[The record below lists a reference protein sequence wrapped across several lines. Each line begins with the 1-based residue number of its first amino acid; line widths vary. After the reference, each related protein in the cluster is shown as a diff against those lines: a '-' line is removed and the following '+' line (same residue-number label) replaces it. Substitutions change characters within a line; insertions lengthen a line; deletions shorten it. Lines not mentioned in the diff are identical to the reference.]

1 MRKKASNIL
10 QPESHSAQAD
20 FAETESFPP
29 LQNGEGVPV
38 MRAGERSTPA
48 DIADR
53 YTFTRFLGRGTQGSV
68 YAAERKSDS
77 LPVAIKVLQIS
88 SIQNWKEYELFW
100 REAKTLQ
107 SLDIPGVATFYEAIE
122 NLDEDQ
128 PHAYLVQQLIHG
140 KTLADTIKSGVR
152 FSIQN
157 VFSLAIQ
164 IIDILEKLHHH
175 DPPIIHRDIKPSNIL
190 LEPDGKDYKVYL
202 TDFGAVYNPLL
213 QRGGST
219 IAGTYGYMSPEQL
232 MGSVS
237 PASDIYALGV
247 MLAELLSGISPADM
261 EVTEFRLN
269 IEKPLES
276 VPAPVVSLIRRMTTP
291 NASDRLCD
299 YALLRQSFC
308 AFAQNNYTQNAL
320 VDSPRQSPKEYNRQ
334 LKKVERI
341 GQKGNLDLWL
351 QLPEQTPREIPAAY
365 KKLKPCTIN
374 SVFIYLMEFYSNIT
388 FLTNP
393 INIFFNPSLF
403 LLNLIVVIV
412 RVIACVMAC
421 VAFCASAFVFFS
433 LLIYDALGF
442 IEVLRYLVDFFQ
454 YHFQYLFFGICD
466 TSLWYIDNDCRFN
479 SFKYLAN
486 SLGFEFIICTI
497 FVIVIIVGIF
507 VFFNDLFNAYQN
519 SRNFTKHLLQILKHL
534 LQNGRKS
541 LATVRDV
548 QYRAD
553 SEKQY
558 PEFVLRY
565 AFNPPDDSATDDLIH
580 EIVVPYDPA
589 LKPGDVLPILYTVS
603 EDSTEVMSMPFPFPT
618 KALPELSSCYCKT
631 SNGVIQSS

>member
-20 FAETESFPP
+20 FTNPEAHSPSP
-29 LQNGEGVPV
+29 LERGPGGE
-38 MRAGERSTPA
+38 AHTPA

-412 RVIACVMAC
+412 RVIACVIAC
-421 VAFCASAFVFFS
+421 VAFCASAFVFFG
-433 LLIYDALGF
+433 LFIYEALGF

-454 YHFQYLFFGICD
+454 YHFQYLFFDICD

-507 VFFNDLFNAYQN
+507 VFF
-519 SRNFTKHLLQILKHL
+519 
-534 LQNGRKS
+534 
-541 LATVRDV
+541 
-548 QYRAD
+548 
-553 SEKQY
+553 
-558 PEFVLRY
+558 
-565 AFNPPDDSATDDLIH
+565 
-580 EIVVPYDPA
+580 
-589 LKPGDVLPILYTVS
+589 
-603 EDSTEVMSMPFPFPT
+603 
-618 KALPELSSCYCKT
+618 
-631 SNGVIQSS
+631 

>member
-1 MRKKASNIL
+1 MRRNRVSEKNKASDAL
-10 QPESHSAQAD
+10 QPKSRIEQAD

-29 LQNGEGVPV
+29 LQNGEGVPAK
-38 MRAGERSTPA
+38 RAGVRSTPD

-68 YAAERKSDS
+68 YAAERKSDG
-77 LPVAIKVLQIS
+77 LPVAIKVLQIN

-100 REAKTLQ
+100 REAETLQ
-107 SLDIPGVATFYEAIE
+107 SLDVPGVATFYEAIE
-122 NLDEDQ
+122 KLDEDQ
-128 PHAYLVQQLIHG
+128 PHAYLVQQLIRG
-140 KTLADTIKSGVR
+140 KTLADTIQSGVR

-157 VFSLAIQ
+157 VFSLATQ

-190 LEPDGKDYKVYL
+190 LEPNGKDYKVYL

-308 AFAQNNYTQNAL
+308 AFAQNNYTPNTL
-320 VDSPRQSPKEYNRQ
+320 VDSHQQSPKAYNRQ

-351 QLPEQTPREIPAAY
+351 RLPEKTPREIPKVY
-365 KKLKPCTIN
+365 KKLN
-374 SVFIYLMEFYSNIT
+374 SPYHLLFGLQEAYAALT
-388 FLTNP
+388 FFLNP
-393 INIFFNPSLF
+393 MNIFFNFKKFAWILFCIICLILLFIYFGFFISL
-403 LLNLIVVIV
+403 
-412 RVIACVMAC
+412 
-421 VAFCASAFVFFS
+421 
-433 LLIYDALGF
+433 
-442 IEVLRYLVDFFQ
+442 
-454 YHFQYLFFGICD
+454 ICD
-466 TSLWYIDNDCRFN
+466 TFDDLYRHLTSGY
-479 SFKYLAN
+479 SFGSDLFRLIIFILIP
-486 SLGFEFIICTI
+486 LGFVFEPGKEFWD
-497 FVIVIIVGIF
+497 FRRE
-507 VFFNDLFNAYQN
+507 LQN
-519 SRNFTKHLLQILKHL
+519 FHNTELLNVPKLKHL
-534 LQNGRKS
+534 LRNGRKS

-548 QYRAD
+548 QYRAN
-553 SEKQY
+553 SKKQY

-565 AFNPPDDSATDDLIH
+565 AFNPPDDSEPGDLIH

-603 EDSTEVMSMPFPFPT
+603 KDGKEVMSMPFPFPT

-631 SNGVIQSS
+631 RLGVIQTS

>member
-68 YAAERKSDS
+68 YAAERKSDGR
-77 LPVAIKVLQIS
+77 PVAIKVLQIS

-140 KTLADTIKSGVR
+140 KTLADNIKSGVR

-237 PASDIYALGV
+237 PASDI
-247 MLAELLSGISPADM
+247 
-261 EVTEFRLN
+261 
-269 IEKPLES
+269 
-276 VPAPVVSLIRRMTTP
+276 
-291 NASDRLCD
+291 
-299 YALLRQSFC
+299 
-308 AFAQNNYTQNAL
+308 
-320 VDSPRQSPKEYNRQ
+320 
-334 LKKVERI
+334 
-341 GQKGNLDLWL
+341 
-351 QLPEQTPREIPAAY
+351 
-365 KKLKPCTIN
+365 
-374 SVFIYLMEFYSNIT
+374 
-388 FLTNP
+388 
-393 INIFFNPSLF
+393 
-403 LLNLIVVIV
+403 
-412 RVIACVMAC
+412 
-421 VAFCASAFVFFS
+421 
-433 LLIYDALGF
+433 
-442 IEVLRYLVDFFQ
+442 
-454 YHFQYLFFGICD
+454 
-466 TSLWYIDNDCRFN
+466 
-479 SFKYLAN
+479 
-486 SLGFEFIICTI
+486 FE
-497 FVIVIIVGIF
+497 
-507 VFFNDLFNAYQN
+507 
-519 SRNFTKHLLQILKHL
+519 
-534 LQNGRKS
+534 
-541 LATVRDV
+541 
-548 QYRAD
+548 
-553 SEKQY
+553 
-558 PEFVLRY
+558 
-565 AFNPPDDSATDDLIH
+565 
-580 EIVVPYDPA
+580 
-589 LKPGDVLPILYTVS
+589 
-603 EDSTEVMSMPFPFPT
+603 
-618 KALPELSSCYCKT
+618 
-631 SNGVIQSS
+631 

>member
-1 MRKKASNIL
+1 MSEESKASNIL
-10 QPESHSAQAD
+10 QPESHSAQVD
-20 FAETESFPP
+20 FVESESIPHLVPAKRAKTESG
-29 LQNGEGVPV
+29 L
-38 MRAGERSTPA
+38 STPD

-68 YAAERKSDS
+68 YAAERKSDGM
-77 LPVAIKVLQIS
+77 PVAIKVLQIN

-100 REAKTLQ
+100 REAKTLR

-122 NLDEDQ
+122 KLDEDQ
-128 PHAYLVQQLIHG
+128 PHAYLVQQLIRG
-140 KTLADTIKSGVR
+140 QTLADTIKSGVR

-164 IIDILEKLHHH
+164 IIDILEKLHLH

-190 LEPDGKDYKVYL
+190 LEPNGKDYKVYL

-299 YALLRQSFC
+299 YTILRQSFC
-308 AFAQNNYTQNAL
+308 AFAQNQFTRHAL
-320 VDSPRQSPKEYNRQ
+320 VESHQQSPKAYNRQ

-351 QLPEQTPREIPAAY
+351 QLPEQTPREIPAIYRKFTSCDISPAF
-365 KKLKPCTIN
+365 LK
-374 SVFIYLMEFYSNIT
+374 FQKRYSDVT
-388 FLTNP
+388 FFLNP
-393 INIFFNPSLF
+393 
-403 LLNLIVVIV
+403 LN
-412 RVIACVMAC
+412 
-421 VAFCASAFVFFS
+421 
-433 LLIYDALGF
+433 
-442 IEVLRYLVDFFQ
+442 
-454 YHFQYLFFGICD
+454 
-466 TSLWYIDNDCRFN
+466 
-479 SFKYLAN
+479 
-486 SLGFEFIICTI
+486 
-497 FVIVIIVGIF
+497 
-507 VFFNDLFNAYQN
+507 VFFNTSMYFKKFVILFLVAWITALLVVSIFYGYTILFIDEIFNLNRTIELIIIGMILFFLSFMVMAKKKNSKLAQERQN
-519 SRNFTKHLLQILKHL
+519 RRNRELLISPKLKHL

-548 QYRAD
+548 QYRAK

-565 AFNPPDDSATDDLIH
+565 AFNPPDDSEPDDLIH

-603 EDSTEVMSMPFPFPT
+603 KDGKEVMSMPFPFPT
-618 KALPELSSCYCKT
+618 KALPELSSCYGKT
-631 SNGVIQSS
+631 ICGVILSTPNTARN

>member
-53 YTFTRFLGRGTQGSV
+53 YTFTHFLGRGTQGSV

-320 VDSPRQSPKEYNRQ
+320 ADSPRQSPKEYNRQ

-374 SVFIYLMEFYSNIT
+374 PVFIKIQKFYSNIT
-388 FLTNP
+388 LHINP
-393 INIFFNPSLF
+393 INIFFNPTNVFISPFFNPINILFEIFRLFYIFVAISLALCGF
-403 LLNLIVVIV
+403 LSASCAFAWVIV
-412 RVIACVMAC
+412 YVTALC
-421 VAFCASAFVFFS
+421 FDDYS
-433 LLIYDALGF
+433 LVPLGRGEYALF
-442 IEVLRYLVDFFQ
+442 D
-454 YHFQYLFFGICD
+454 
-466 TSLWYIDNDCRFN
+466 
-479 SFKYLAN
+479 
-486 SLGFEFIICTI
+486 SLGDYPYTL
-497 FVIVIIVGIF
+497 IVIIVSLLIILLIILIPCIK
-507 VFFNDLFNAYQN
+507 VFQNYRYTYQE
-519 SRNFTKHLLQILKHL
+519 SFPKLEHL

-548 QYRAD
+548 QYR
-553 SEKQY
+553 SNSKKQY

-565 AFNPPDDSATDDLIH
+565 AFNPPDDSMLGDLIH

-631 SNGVIQSS
+631 SSGVIQSW

>member
-1 MRKKASNIL
+1 MSEKNKASDAL
-10 QPESHSAQAD
+10 QPESRSAQAD
-20 FAETESFPP
+20 FAETKSFPP
-29 LQNGEGVPV
+29 LVPAKQT
-38 MRAGERSTPA
+38 AGEAHTPA

-68 YAAERKSDS
+68 YAAERKSDG
-77 LPVAIKVLQIS
+77 LPVAIKVLQIN

-100 REAKTLQ
+100 REAETLQ

-122 NLDEDQ
+122 KLDEDQ
-128 PHAYLVQQLIHG
+128 PHAYLVQQLIRG

-164 IIDILEKLHHH
+164 VIDILEKLHHH

-261 EVTEFRLN
+261 EVTELRLN
-269 IEKPLES
+269 IEQPLES
-276 VPAPVVSLIRRMTTP
+276 VPAPAVSLIRRMTTP
-291 NASDRLCD
+291 NESDRLCD
-299 YALLRQSFC
+299 YALLRQSFD
-308 AFAQNNYTQNAL
+308 AFAQNQFTENAL
-320 VDSPRQSPKEYNRQ
+320 VESPRQSPKEYNRQ

-351 QLPEQTPREIPAAY
+351 QLPEQTPREIPAIY
-365 KKLKPCTIN
+365 QKLKPCTTNPILILLQN
-374 SVFIYLMEFYSNIT
+374 LYSNIT
-388 FLTNP
+388 FLLNP
-393 INIFFNPSLF
+393 LNILFNSIKYYI
-403 LLNLIVVIV
+403 IV
-412 RVIACVMAC
+412 M
-421 VAFCASAFVFFS
+421 VFFMQ
-433 LLIYDALGF
+433 LQLGVVGALGGALILIF
-442 IEVLRYLVDFFQ
+442 LTMTISVIFVPTDYHLSSSVPVISAYIGSIVGFFLVTFFVTPMNDLKNARYLIE
-454 YHFQYLFFGICD
+454 YYT
-466 TSLWYIDNDCRFN
+466 TSTSSKK
-479 SFKYLAN
+479 SFS
-486 SLGFEFIICTI
+486 SLK
-497 FVIVIIVGIF
+497 
-507 VFFNDLFNAYQN
+507 LKQ
-519 SRNFTKHLLQILKHL
+519 LLQT
-534 LQNGRKS
+534 GRKS

-548 QYRAD
+548 QYK
-553 SEKQY
+553 SESKKQY
-558 PEFVLRY
+558 PEFILKY
-565 AFNPPDDSATDDLIH
+565 TFNPPDDSETGVLLH

-589 LKPGDVLPILYTVS
+589 LKPGDVLPILYTIS
-603 EDSTEVMSMPFPFPT
+603 KNSTEVMSMPFPFPT

-631 SNGVIQSS
+631 CNGVIQTS

>member
-1 MRKKASNIL
+1 MSEESKASNIL

-29 LQNGEGVPV
+29 LQNGEGVPA

-68 YAAERKSDS
+68 YAAERKSDGH
-77 LPVAIKVLQIS
+77 PVAIKVLQIN

-365 KKLKPCTIN
+365 KKLKPFTI
-374 SVFIYLMEFYSNIT
+374 SPEFRYLMCFYSNT
-388 FLTNP
+388 NFLINP
-393 INIFFNPSLF
+393 LNIFFNPSLF
-403 LLNLIVVIV
+403 MVNLKSFFSVVLFFSTWVVGFGFFGLCVCAIICSLGYLVSYFQHEYFGSYCNSDIWFLDVVCGDNKFNGSRLVIYLIGFIIFAIIAIILLLN
-412 RVIACVMAC
+412 
-421 VAFCASAFVFFS
+421 VAKM
-433 LLIYDALGF
+433 I
-442 IEVLRYLVDFFQ
+442 IKN
-454 YHFQYLFFGICD
+454 YH
-466 TSLWYIDNDCRFN
+466 
-479 SFKYLAN
+479 
-486 SLGFEFIICTI
+486 
-497 FVIVIIVGIF
+497 
-507 VFFNDLFNAYQN
+507 FNAYQK
-519 SRNFTKHLLQILKHL
+519 NFLKHL

-548 QYRAD
+548 QYRTVRD
-553 SEKQY
+553 VQYREGREKPY

-565 AFNPPDDSATDDLIH
+565 AFNPPDDSDPDDLIH
-580 EIVVPYDPA
+580 EVVIPYDPA

-618 KALPELSSCYCKT
+618 KALPELYSCYCKT

>member
-29 LQNGEGVPV
+29 LQNGEGVPA

-351 QLPEQTPREIPAAY
+351 QLPEQTPREIPKAY
-365 KKLKPCTIN
+365 KKLN
-374 SVFIYLMEFYSNIT
+374 SPYRPLFGLHEAYAALTFIL
-388 FLTNP
+388 NP
-393 INIFFNPSLF
+393 INIFFDFIRFVLILLGTGTLILLIVLFASLIASICF
-403 LLNLIVVIV
+403 DFTLIFKLTTFDKIRLSFLYIIFGLGYGFIFIPVVFFRELQDFHNTELLNVP
-412 RVIACVMAC
+412 
-421 VAFCASAFVFFS
+421 
-433 LLIYDALGF
+433 
-442 IEVLRYLVDFFQ
+442 
-454 YHFQYLFFGICD
+454 
-466 TSLWYIDNDCRFN
+466 
-479 SFKYLAN
+479 K
-486 SLGFEFIICTI
+486 
-497 FVIVIIVGIF
+497 
-507 VFFNDLFNAYQN
+507 
-519 SRNFTKHLLQILKHL
+519 LKHL

-558 PEFVLRY
+558 PEFVLQY

>member
-1 MRKKASNIL
+1 MSEKNKASNAL
-10 QPESHSAQAD
+10 LSESRIAQAD
-20 FAETESFPP
+20 FAETESFPT
-29 LQNGEGVPV
+29 LQTGEGVPAK
-38 MRAGERSTPA
+38 RAGVRFTPA

-68 YAAERKSDS
+68 YAAERKSDGM
-77 LPVAIKVLQIS
+77 PVAIKVLQIN

-100 REAKTLQ
+100 REAETLQ

-122 NLDEDQ
+122 KLDEDQ
-128 PHAYLVQQLIHG
+128 PHAYLVQQLIRG

-190 LEPDGKDYKVYL
+190 LEPNGKDYKVYL

-219 IAGTYGYMSPEQL
+219 IAGTYGYMPPEQL

-247 MLAELLSGISPADM
+247 MLAELLSSISPADM
-261 EVTEFRLN
+261 EVMEFRLN

-291 NASDRLCD
+291 NESDRLCD
-299 YALLRQSFC
+299 YALLRQSFG

-320 VDSPRQSPKEYNRQ
+320 VESTRQSPKEYNCQ

-351 QLPEQTPREIPAAY
+351 LLPEQTPREIPAIY
-365 KKLKPCTIN
+365 QKLKSCYIN
-374 SVFIYLMEFYSNIT
+374 PIFIKLQKFYSNIT
-388 FLTNP
+388 FLLNPMNALFNLSILVKKFFILSIFAWFIGVSLYFIYALFPLFHLFNTND
-393 INIFFNPSLF
+393 IFILTILSLF
-403 LLNLIVVIV
+403 LFSPCLI
-412 RVIACVMAC
+412 
-421 VAFCASAFVFFS
+421 
-433 LLIYDALGF
+433 
-442 IEVLRYLVDFFQ
+442 
-454 YHFQYLFFGICD
+454 
-466 TSLWYIDNDCRFN
+466 
-479 SFKYLAN
+479 
-486 SLGFEFIICTI
+486 
-497 FVIVIIVGIF
+497 IIVDIKTF
-507 VFFNDLFNAYQN
+507 YKELQN
-519 SRNFTKHLLQILKHL
+519 RRNTELSNVPKLKYL

-541 LATVRDV
+541 LATIRDV
-548 QYRAD
+548 QYKSK
-553 SEKQY
+553 SEKKY
-558 PEFVLRY
+558 PEFTLKY
-565 AFNPPDDSATDDLIH
+565 TFNPPDDSELGALIH
-580 EIVVPYDPA
+580 EVVVPYDPA
-589 LKPGDVLPILYTVS
+589 LKPGDVLPILYTIS
-603 EDSTEVMSMPFPFPT
+603 ENSTEVMSMPFPFPA
-618 KALPELSSCYCKT
+618 KALPELSSCFCKT
-631 SNGVIQSS
+631 IRGVILSTPNTARN

>member
-10 QPESHSAQAD
+10 QPESHSAQVD

-29 LQNGEGVPV
+29 LQNGEGVPA

-351 QLPEQTPREIPAAY
+351 QLPEQTPREIPKVY
-365 KKLKPCTIN
+365 KKLN
-374 SVFIYLMEFYSNIT
+374 SPYHPIFGLHKAYEALT
-388 FLTNP
+388 FCLNP
-393 INIFFNPSLF
+393 MNIFFNFTSFFVTLPYIIFSIIMIGIYGFLIALPCIYFYRVCLNLTEGYSFGEELF
-403 LLNLIVVIV
+403 VSIILMIIVLGLGFVLYFAPVEFREFRRELQNFHNTELLNVP
-412 RVIACVMAC
+412 
-421 VAFCASAFVFFS
+421 
-433 LLIYDALGF
+433 
-442 IEVLRYLVDFFQ
+442 
-454 YHFQYLFFGICD
+454 
-466 TSLWYIDNDCRFN
+466 
-479 SFKYLAN
+479 K
-486 SLGFEFIICTI
+486 
-497 FVIVIIVGIF
+497 
-507 VFFNDLFNAYQN
+507 
-519 SRNFTKHLLQILKHL
+519 LKHL

-548 QYRAD
+548 QYRAK

-565 AFNPPDDSATDDLIH
+565 AFNPPDDSAPDDLIH

-631 SNGVIQSS
+631 RSGVIQSW

>member
-1 MRKKASNIL
+1 MSEKNKASNIL

-20 FAETESFPP
+20 FTNPEAHSPSP
-29 LQNGEGVPV
+29 LERGPGGE
-38 MRAGERSTPA
+38 AHTPA

-157 VFSLAIQ
+157 VFSLATQ

-247 MLAELLSGISPADM
+247 MLAELLSGISPTDM

-374 SVFIYLMEFYSNIT
+374 SEFRYLMNFYSNIT
-388 FLTNP
+388 FLINP
-393 INIFFNPSLF
+393 LNIFFNPSLILVNLTSFFAVVNFF
-403 LLNLIVVIV
+403 LLGLLGLVFS
-412 RVIACVMAC
+412 ACV
-421 VAFCASAFVFFS
+421 
-433 LLIYDALGF
+433 
-442 IEVLRYLVDFFQ
+442 
-454 YHFQYLFFGICD
+454 
-466 TSLWYIDNDCRFN
+466 
-479 SFKYLAN
+479 
-486 SLGFEFIICTI
+486 
-497 FVIVIIVGIF
+497 
-507 VFFNDLFNAYQN
+507 
-519 SRNFTKHLLQILKHL
+519 
-534 LQNGRKS
+534 
-541 LATVRDV
+541 
-548 QYRAD
+548 
-553 SEKQY
+553 
-558 PEFVLRY
+558 FVLL
-565 AFNPPDDSATDDLIH
+565 F
-580 EIVVPYDPA
+580 VV
-589 LKPGDVLPILYTVS
+589 
-603 EDSTEVMSMPFPFPT
+603 
-618 KALPELSSCYCKT
+618 
-631 SNGVIQSS
+631 

>member
-1 MRKKASNIL
+1 MNEESKASNIL
-10 QPESHSAQAD
+10 QPESHSAQVD
-20 FAETESFPP
+20 FVESESIPHLVPAKRAKTESG
-29 LQNGEGVPV
+29 L
-38 MRAGERSTPA
+38 STPD

-68 YAAERKSDS
+68 YAAERKSDGM
-77 LPVAIKVLQIS
+77 PVAIKVLQIS

-100 REAKTLQ
+100 REAKTLR

-122 NLDEDQ
+122 KLDEDQ
-128 PHAYLVQQLIHG
+128 PHAYLVQQLIRG

-164 IIDILEKLHHH
+164 IIDILEKLHLH

-190 LEPDGKDYKVYL
+190 LEPNGKDYKVYL

-237 PASDIYALGV
+237 PASDIYALGI

-276 VPAPVVSLIRRMTTP
+276 LPAPIVSLIRRMTTP

-299 YALLRQSFC
+299 YALLRQSFG
-308 AFAQNNYTQNAL
+308 AFAQNQFTEHAL
-320 VDSPRQSPKEYNRQ
+320 VESPRQSPKEYNRQ
-334 LKKVERI
+334 LKKVERL

-351 QLPEQTPREIPAAY
+351 KLSEQTPRKIPAAY
-365 KKLKPCTIN
+365 QKLKPYYIKPI
-374 SVFIYLMEFYSNIT
+374 FLHLQKFYSS
-388 FLTNP
+388 LTYLFNP
-393 INIFFNPSLF
+393 INILF
-403 LLNLIVVIV
+403 DSFSFIIVVIKV
-412 RVIACVMAC
+412 VINILLILIT
-421 VAFCASAFVFFS
+421 AFFGLSAGIMLPTAVLFFS
-433 LLIYDALGF
+433 LYSIVTIFANILKLDFILDFQLRNKQIANFSSFSTEDFIAFIFISAISYALLLCMLSW
-442 IEVLRYLVDFFQ
+442 IVSWIKHINSKIRTYHR
-454 YHFQYLFFGICD
+454 HFQ
-466 TSLWYIDNDCRFN
+466 S
-479 SFKYLAN
+479 
-486 SLGFEFIICTI
+486 
-497 FVIVIIVGIF
+497 
-507 VFFNDLFNAYQN
+507 
-519 SRNFTKHLLQILKHL
+519 LKHL

-541 LATVRDV
+541 LTTVRDV
-548 QYRAD
+548 QYRAK

-558 PEFVLRY
+558 PEFVLQY
-565 AFNPPDDSATDDLIH
+565 AFNPPDDSEPGDLIH

-603 EDSTEVMSMPFPFPT
+603 KDGKEVMSMPFPFPT

-631 SNGVIQSS
+631 RLGVIQTS

>member
-1 MRKKASNIL
+1 MSEESKASNVL

-20 FAETESFPP
+20 FVESESFPP

-53 YTFTRFLGRGTQGSV
+53 YTFTRFLGRGTQGIV

-351 QLPEQTPREIPAAY
+351 QLPEQTPREIPKVY
-365 KKLKPCTIN
+365 KKLHSPYRPLLGLHEVYAALT
-374 SVFIYLMEFYSNIT
+374 FIL
-388 FLTNP
+388 NP
-393 INIFFNPSLF
+393 INIFFDFIRFVLILFWTGALILLTVGFASLIASICF
-403 LLNLIVVIV
+403 DFTLIFHLTTLDKINLSFLYIGLFGLFGLGYGFIFIPVVFFRELQDFHNTELLNVP
-412 RVIACVMAC
+412 
-421 VAFCASAFVFFS
+421 
-433 LLIYDALGF
+433 
-442 IEVLRYLVDFFQ
+442 
-454 YHFQYLFFGICD
+454 
-466 TSLWYIDNDCRFN
+466 
-479 SFKYLAN
+479 K
-486 SLGFEFIICTI
+486 
-497 FVIVIIVGIF
+497 
-507 VFFNDLFNAYQN
+507 
-519 SRNFTKHLLQILKHL
+519 LKHL

-565 AFNPPDDSATDDLIH
+565 AFNPPDDSAPDDLIH
-580 EIVVPYDPA
+580 EVVVPYDPA
-589 LKPGDVLPILYTVS
+589 LKPGDVLPILYTVL

-631 SNGVIQSS
+631 SYGVIQSS

>member
-1 MRKKASNIL
+1 MSEESKASNIL

-29 LQNGEGVPV
+29 LQNGEGVPA

-128 PHAYLVQQLIHG
+128 PHAYLVQQLIQG

-351 QLPEQTPREIPAAY
+351 QLQEQTPREIPEVY
-365 KKLKPCTIN
+365 KKLN
-374 SVFIYLMEFYSNIT
+374 SPYHPLLGLHKAYAALT
-388 FLTNP
+388 FFLNP
-393 INIFFNPSLF
+393 MNIFFDFKEFVLILCCILILILFIGVSGFYIPVACFGVGKICLKLASGGSIGAELFADLF
-403 LLNLIVVIV
+403 LLILCIIPIIIIV
-412 RVIACVMAC
+412 
-421 VAFCASAFVFFS
+421 
-433 LLIYDALGF
+433 LGF
-442 IEVLRYLVDFFQ
+442 RFILGVFKFKPVEF
-454 YHFQYLFFGICD
+454 
-466 TSLWYIDNDCRFN
+466 CRELQ
-479 SFKYLAN
+479 SFHN
-486 SLGFEFIICTI
+486 TE
-497 FVIVIIVGIF
+497 
-507 VFFNDLFNAYQN
+507 
-519 SRNFTKHLLQILKHL
+519 LLNVPKLKHL

-548 QYRAD
+548 QYRAK

-558 PEFVLRY
+558 PEFVLQY
-565 AFNPPDDSATDDLIH
+565 AFNPPDDSAPDDLIH

-603 EDSTEVMSMPFPFPT
+603 EDSTKVMSMPFPFPT

-631 SNGVIQSS
+631 SSGVIQSW

>member
-77 LPVAIKVLQIS
+77 LPVAIKVLQIN

-164 IIDILEKLHHH
+164 IIDILEKLHLH

-351 QLPEQTPREIPAAY
+351 QLPEQTPREIPKVY
-365 KKLKPCTIN
+365 KKLN
-374 SVFIYLMEFYSNIT
+374 SPYHPLLGLHKAYAALTFIL
-388 FLTNP
+388 NP
-393 INIFFNPSLF
+393 INIFFNFERFDYILF
-403 LLNLIVVIV
+403 LIILIGV
-412 RVIACVMAC
+412 
-421 VAFCASAFVFFS
+421 
-433 LLIYDALGF
+433 LGF
-442 IEVLRYLVDFFQ
+442 LIALPCICFYKVYLNITEGYSFGEELFLSIILMIIVL
-454 YHFQYLFFGICD
+454 G
-466 TSLWYIDNDCRFN
+466 
-479 SFKYLAN
+479 
-486 SLGFEFIICTI
+486 LGFVLYFAPVEFRE
-497 FVIVIIVGIF
+497 FRRE
-507 VFFNDLFNAYQN
+507 LQN
-519 SRNFTKHLLQILKHL
+519 FHNTELLNVPKLKHL

-558 PEFVLRY
+558 PVFVLRY
-565 AFNPPDDSATDDLIH
+565 AFNPPDDSEPGDLIH

-631 SNGVIQSS
+631 SSGVIKSW

>member
-29 LQNGEGVPV
+29 LQNGEGVPA
-38 MRAGERSTPA
+38 MRAGERSTPT

-77 LPVAIKVLQIS
+77 LPVAIKVLQIN

-128 PHAYLVQQLIHG
+128 PHAYLVQQLIQG

-351 QLPEQTPREIPAAY
+351 QLPEQTPREIPKVY
-365 KKLKPCTIN
+365 KKLHSPYRPLLGLHEVYAALT
-374 SVFIYLMEFYSNIT
+374 FIL
-388 FLTNP
+388 NP
-393 INIFFNPSLF
+393 INIFFDF
-403 LLNLIVVIV
+403 I
-412 RVIACVMAC
+412 R
-421 VAFCASAFVFFS
+421 FF
-433 LLIYDALGF
+433 
-442 IEVLRYLVDFFQ
+442 
-454 YHFQYLFFGICD
+454 
-466 TSLWYIDNDCRFN
+466 
-479 SFKYLAN
+479 
-486 SLGFEFIICTI
+486 
-497 FVIVIIVGIF
+497 
-507 VFFNDLFNAYQN
+507 
-519 SRNFTKHLLQILKHL
+519 
-534 LQNGRKS
+534 
-541 LATVRDV
+541 
-548 QYRAD
+548 
-553 SEKQY
+553 
-558 PEFVLRY
+558 
-565 AFNPPDDSATDDLIH
+565 
-580 EIVVPYDPA
+580 
-589 LKPGDVLPILYTVS
+589 
-603 EDSTEVMSMPFPFPT
+603 
-618 KALPELSSCYCKT
+618 
-631 SNGVIQSS
+631 

>member
-1 MRKKASNIL
+1 MSENNKASDAM
-10 QPESHSAQAD
+10 QPKSRSAQAD

-29 LQNGEGVPV
+29 LQAGEGVPA
-38 MRAGERSTPA
+38 MRAGVRSTPA

-68 YAAERKSDS
+68 YAAERKSDG
-77 LPVAIKVLQIS
+77 LPVAIKVLQIN

-100 REAKTLQ
+100 REAETLQ

-128 PHAYLVQQLIHG
+128 PHAYLVQQLIRG

-164 IIDILEKLHHH
+164 IIDILEKLHYH

-232 MGSVS
+232 TGSVS

-276 VPAPVVSLIRRMTTP
+276 LPAPVVSLIRRMTTP
-291 NASDRLCD
+291 NESDRLYD
-299 YALLRQSFC
+299 YTILRQCFG
-308 AFAQNNYTQNAL
+308 AFAQNQFTGHAL
-320 VDSPRQSPKEYNRQ
+320 VESHQQSPKAYNRQ
-334 LKKVERI
+334 LTKVERI

-351 QLPEQTPREIPAAY
+351 QLPEQTPRNIPVIY
-365 KKLKPCTIN
+365 QKLKPCDIN
-374 SVFIYLMEFYSNIT
+374 PVFIKLQKLYSNTT
-388 FLTNP
+388 FFLNP
-393 INIFFNPSLF
+393 MNIFFNILMFVKKFFILFLVAWITCLLVVSLF
-403 LLNLIVVIV
+403 YGYTLLSSKDISFNLNNY
-412 RVIACVMAC
+412 
-421 VAFCASAFVFFS
+421 FD
-433 LLIYDALGF
+433 L
-442 IEVLRYLVDFFQ
+442 
-454 YHFQYLFFGICD
+454 
-466 TSLWYIDNDCRFN
+466 
-479 SFKYLAN
+479 
-486 SLGFEFIICTI
+486 FIIGLI
-497 FVIVIIVGIF
+497 LLFSSLMVVAYIKRSE
-507 VFFNDLFNAYQN
+507 FFNNLQN
-519 SRNFTKHLLQILKHL
+519 RRNTELSNVPKLKHL
-534 LQNGRKS
+534 LKNGRKS
-541 LATVRDV
+541 LATIRNV
-548 QYRAD
+548 QYKSK

-565 AFNPPDDSATDDLIH
+565 AFNPPDDSEPDDLIH

-603 EDSTEVMSMPFPFPT
+603 EDGKEVMSMPFPFPT
-618 KALPELSSCYCKT
+618 KALPELSSCFCKT
-631 SNGVIQSS
+631 IRGVILSTPNTARN

>member
-1 MRKKASNIL
+1 MSEGYKASDGL
-10 QPESHSAQAD
+10 QPKSRNAQAD
-20 FAETESFPP
+20 FAETEFFPP
-29 LQNGEGVPV
+29 LQAGEGVPAK
-38 MRAGERSTPA
+38 RAGVRFTPA

-68 YAAERKSDS
+68 YAAERKSDG
-77 LPVAIKVLQIS
+77 LPVAIKVLQIN

-100 REAKTLQ
+100 RETETLQ

-122 NLDEDQ
+122 KLDEDK
-128 PHAYLVQQLIHG
+128 PHAYLVQQLIRG
-140 KTLADTIKSGVR
+140 KTLADTIQSGVR

-190 LEPDGKDYKVYL
+190 LEPNGKDYKVYL

-291 NASDRLCD
+291 QQSDRLCN
-299 YALLRQSFC
+299 YARLRQSFC

-320 VDSPRQSPKEYNRQ
+320 VESPRQSPKEYNRQ

-351 QLPEQTPREIPAAY
+351 QLPEKTPREIPKIY
-365 KKLKPCTIN
+365 KKLN
-374 SVFIYLMEFYSNIT
+374 SPYHPLFGLQEAYAALT
-388 FLTNP
+388 FFLNP
-393 INIFFNPSLF
+393 MNIFFNFKRFAWILF
-403 LLNLIVVIV
+403 CIICLIIYFVGFGFFIYLICNTFDDLYRHFNWAHRFGSDLFELNLYILILLGFAFKPGKAFWDFRRELRNFHNTELLNVP
-412 RVIACVMAC
+412 
-421 VAFCASAFVFFS
+421 
-433 LLIYDALGF
+433 
-442 IEVLRYLVDFFQ
+442 
-454 YHFQYLFFGICD
+454 
-466 TSLWYIDNDCRFN
+466 
-479 SFKYLAN
+479 K
-486 SLGFEFIICTI
+486 
-497 FVIVIIVGIF
+497 
-507 VFFNDLFNAYQN
+507 
-519 SRNFTKHLLQILKHL
+519 LKHL
-534 LQNGRKS
+534 LRNGRKS
-541 LATVRDV
+541 LATVRNV
-548 QYRAD
+548 RYRAK
-553 SEKQY
+553 SKKQY
-558 PEFVLRY
+558 PEFVLSY
-565 AFNPPDDSATDDLIH
+565 AFNPPDEMI
-580 EIVVPYDPA
+580 
-589 LKPGDVLPILYTVS
+589 
-603 EDSTEVMSMPFPFPT
+603 
-618 KALPELSSCYCKT
+618 
-631 SNGVIQSS
+631 

>member
-1 MRKKASNIL
+1 
-10 QPESHSAQAD
+10 
-20 FAETESFPP
+20 
-29 LQNGEGVPV
+29 
-38 MRAGERSTPA
+38 
-48 DIADR
+48 
-53 YTFTRFLGRGTQGSV
+53 
-68 YAAERKSDS
+68 
-77 LPVAIKVLQIS
+77 VLQIN

-140 KTLADTIKSGVR
+140 KTLAETIKSGVR

-164 IIDILEKLHHH
+164 VIDILEKLHHH

-190 LEPDGKDYKVYL
+190 LEPNGKDYKVYL

-213 QRGGST
+213 QRCGST

-247 MLAELLSGISPADM
+247 MLPELLSGISPADM
-261 EVTEFRLN
+261 DVTEFRLN

-299 YALLRQSFC
+299 YALLRQSFG
-308 AFAQNNYTQNAL
+308 AFAQNNYTPNAL
-320 VDSPRQSPKEYNRQ
+320 VESHQQSPKAYNRQ

-351 QLPEQTPREIPAAY
+351 QLPEQTPREIPKVY
-365 KKLKPCTIN
+365 KKLN
-374 SVFIYLMEFYSNIT
+374 SPYRPLYGLHEAYAALT
-388 FLTNP
+388 FFLNP
-393 INIFFNPSLF
+393 MNIFFNFTRFIEILF
-403 LLNLIVVIV
+403 YIICLIFLFIV
-412 RVIACVMAC
+412 FGCSI
-421 VAFCASAFVFFS
+421 F
-433 LLIYDALGF
+433 LIYLICVTFDDLYRHLTMG
-442 IEVLRYLVDFFQ
+442 YS
-454 YHFQYLFFGICD
+454 FG
-466 TSLWYIDNDCRFN
+466 S
-479 SFKYLAN
+479 
-486 SLGFEFIICTI
+486 
-497 FVIVIIVGIF
+497 
-507 VFFNDLFNAYQN
+507 DLFNLIIFILILLGFVFEFLFPGKEFWDFRREL
-519 SRNFTKHLLQILKHL
+519 RNIHNTELLNVPKLKHL

-548 QYRAD
+548 QYRAK

-558 PEFVLRY
+558 PEFVLQY
-565 AFNPPDDSATDDLIH
+565 AFNPPDDSEPGDLTH
-580 EIVVPYDPA
+580 EVVVPYDPA
-589 LKPGDVLPILYTVS
+589 LKPGDVLPILYTIS
-603 EDSTEVMSMPFPFPT
+603 EDNNEVMSMPFPFPT
-618 KALPELSSCYCKT
+618 KALPELSSCYCRT
-631 SNGVIQSS
+631 LRGVIQTS

>member
-1 MRKKASNIL
+1 MSKKNKASDAL
-10 QPESHSAQAD
+10 KPKSRSAQAD
-20 FAETESFPP
+20 FTNPEAHSPSP
-29 LQNGEGVPV
+29 LERGE
-38 MRAGERSTPA
+38 AHTPA

-68 YAAERKSDS
+68 YAAERKSDGM
-77 LPVAIKVLQIS
+77 PVAIKVLQIN

-100 REAKTLQ
+100 REAETLQ

-122 NLDEDQ
+122 KLDEDQ
-128 PHAYLVQQLIHG
+128 PHAYLVQQLIRG

-320 VDSPRQSPKEYNRQ
+320 VESPRQSPKEYNRQ
-334 LKKVERI
+334 LTKVERI

-365 KKLKPCTIN
+365 KKLKSCSLNP
-374 SVFIYLMEFYSNIT
+374 VFTVLQKLYSNMVY
-388 FLTNP
+388 FLNP
-393 INIFFNPSLF
+393 INLI
-403 LLNLIVVIV
+403 LNFKQII
-412 RVIACVMAC
+412 
-421 VAFCASAFVFFS
+421 
-433 LLIYDALGF
+433 
-442 IEVLRYLVDFFQ
+442 
-454 YHFQYLFFGICD
+454 
-466 TSLWYIDNDCRFN
+466 WYIWWFILILT
-479 SFKYLAN
+479 LAISEELG
-486 SLGFEFIICTI
+486 SLNRLSQCIKAVIKRTPTIQKKMSNQIIQS
-497 FVIVIIVGIF
+497 II
-507 VFFNDLFNAYQN
+507 
-519 SRNFTKHLLQILKHL
+519 K
-534 LQNGRKS
+534 NGRKS

-548 QYRAD
+548 HYRLN

-565 AFNPPDDSATDDLIH
+565 AFNPPDDSEPDDLIH
-580 EIVVPYDPA
+580 EIVVPYEPA
-589 LKPGDVLPILYTVS
+589 LNPGDALPILYTIS
-603 EDSTEVMSMPFPFPT
+603 ENSTEVMSMPFPFPT

-631 SNGVIQSS
+631 SNGVIQTS

>member
-20 FAETESFPP
+20 FTNPEAYSPSP
-29 LQNGEGVPV
+29 LERGPGGE
-38 MRAGERSTPA
+38 AHTPA

-77 LPVAIKVLQIS
+77 LPVAIKVLQIN

-100 REAKTLQ
+100 REAETLQ

-351 QLPEQTPREIPAAY
+351 QLPEQTPREIPKVY
-365 KKLKPCTIN
+365 KKLN
-374 SVFIYLMEFYSNIT
+374 SPYHPIFGLHKAYEALT
-388 FLTNP
+388 FCLNP
-393 INIFFNPSLF
+393 MNIFFNFTSFFVTLPYIIFSIIMIGIYGFLIALPCIYFYRGCLNLTEGYSFGEELF
-403 LLNLIVVIV
+403 VSIILMIIVLGLGFVLYFAPVEFREFRRELQNFHNTELLNVP
-412 RVIACVMAC
+412 
-421 VAFCASAFVFFS
+421 
-433 LLIYDALGF
+433 
-442 IEVLRYLVDFFQ
+442 
-454 YHFQYLFFGICD
+454 
-466 TSLWYIDNDCRFN
+466 
-479 SFKYLAN
+479 K
-486 SLGFEFIICTI
+486 
-497 FVIVIIVGIF
+497 
-507 VFFNDLFNAYQN
+507 
-519 SRNFTKHLLQILKHL
+519 LKHL

-548 QYRAD
+548 QYR
-553 SEKQY
+553 SNSKKQY

-565 AFNPPDDSATDDLIH
+565 AFNPPDDSAPDDLIH

-631 SNGVIQSS
+631 RSGVIQSW

>member
-29 LQNGEGVPV
+29 LQNGEGVPA

-351 QLPEQTPREIPAAY
+351 QLPEQTPREIPKVY
-365 KKLKPCTIN
+365 KKLN
-374 SVFIYLMEFYSNIT
+374 SPYHPIFGLHKAYEALT
-388 FLTNP
+388 FCLNP
-393 INIFFNPSLF
+393 MNIFFNFTSFFVTLPYIIFSIIMIGIYGFLIALPCICFYRVCLNLTEGYSFGEELF
-403 LLNLIVVIV
+403 VSIILMIIVLGLGFVVYFAPVEFREFRRELQNFHNTELLNVP
-412 RVIACVMAC
+412 
-421 VAFCASAFVFFS
+421 
-433 LLIYDALGF
+433 
-442 IEVLRYLVDFFQ
+442 
-454 YHFQYLFFGICD
+454 
-466 TSLWYIDNDCRFN
+466 
-479 SFKYLAN
+479 K
-486 SLGFEFIICTI
+486 
-497 FVIVIIVGIF
+497 
-507 VFFNDLFNAYQN
+507 
-519 SRNFTKHLLQILKHL
+519 LKHL

-565 AFNPPDDSATDDLIH
+565 AFNPPDDSAPDDLIH

-603 EDSTEVMSMPFPFPT
+603 EDSTKVMSMPFPFPT

-631 SNGVIQSS
+631 SSGVIQSW

>member
-1 MRKKASNIL
+1 MRRYRVSEKNKASNIL

-20 FAETESFPP
+20 FTNPEAHSPSP
-29 LQNGEGVPV
+29 LERGPGGE
-38 MRAGERSTPA
+38 AHTPA

-164 IIDILEKLHHH
+164 IIDTLEKLHHH

-291 NASDRLCD
+291 NASDRLRD

-351 QLPEQTPREIPAAY
+351 QLPEQTPREIPKVY
-365 KKLKPCTIN
+365 KKLN
-374 SVFIYLMEFYSNIT
+374 SPYHPLLGLHKAYAALTFIL
-388 FLTNP
+388 NP
-393 INIFFNPSLF
+393 INIFFNFGRWFAWTLSCTIISILYIPLIALFGFFIYSICDAFGSICDAFGDLYFSTRGYTIDSPLFYSIVRLSLVIISVF
-403 LLNLIVVIV
+403 ILSKLICALEPGKEFRDFRRELQNFHNNELLNVP
-412 RVIACVMAC
+412 
-421 VAFCASAFVFFS
+421 
-433 LLIYDALGF
+433 
-442 IEVLRYLVDFFQ
+442 
-454 YHFQYLFFGICD
+454 
-466 TSLWYIDNDCRFN
+466 
-479 SFKYLAN
+479 K
-486 SLGFEFIICTI
+486 
-497 FVIVIIVGIF
+497 
-507 VFFNDLFNAYQN
+507 
-519 SRNFTKHLLQILKHL
+519 LKHL

-548 QYRAD
+548 QYIAN

-565 AFNPPDDSATDDLIH
+565 AFNPPDDSEPGDLIH

-603 EDSTEVMSMPFPFPT
+603 KYSTEVMSMPFPFPT

>member
-77 LPVAIKVLQIS
+77 LPVAIKVLQIN

-100 REAKTLQ
+100 REAETLQ

-128 PHAYLVQQLIHG
+128 PHAYLVQQLIQG

-351 QLPEQTPREIPAAY
+351 QLPEQTPREIPKVY
-365 KKLKPCTIN
+365 KKLN
-374 SVFIYLMEFYSNIT
+374 SSYHPLFVLHKAYAALT
-388 FLTNP
+388 FFLNP
-393 INIFFNPSLF
+393 INIFFSFERFYYILF
-403 LLNLIVVIV
+403 LIILIGI
-412 RVIACVMAC
+412 
-421 VAFCASAFVFFS
+421 
-433 LLIYDALGF
+433 LGF
-442 IEVLRYLVDFFQ
+442 LIAAPCICFYKVYLNITKGYSFGEELFLSIILMIIVL
-454 YHFQYLFFGICD
+454 G
-466 TSLWYIDNDCRFN
+466 
-479 SFKYLAN
+479 
-486 SLGFEFIICTI
+486 LGFVLYFAPVEFRE
-497 FVIVIIVGIF
+497 FRRE
-507 VFFNDLFNAYQN
+507 LQN
-519 SRNFTKHLLQILKHL
+519 FHNTELLNVPKLKHL

-565 AFNPPDDSATDDLIH
+565 AFNPPDDSAPDDLIH

-631 SNGVIQSS
+631 SYGVIQSSKSSR